1 MIAYIRR
8 IAIQLAVRTLRG
20 TTRRTGDDDDNT
32 AVNAALLLATAGV
45 GAAPAACL
53 SPNPKNLFELWAE
66 FQVGIGGRKP
76 AKLFSSRERGGET
89 KHKYHH
95 RLVVWRIISGLIRQ
109 GMTAD
114 AAIDCIYS
122 IYGHQTSVNS
132 IIKNSIRKEK
142 GAGTLN
148 PNLRV

>member
-1 MIAYIRR
+1 M
-8 IAIQLAVRTLRG
+8 AIQLALRTLRG
-20 TTRRTGDDDDNT
+20 TTRRTGDDDNNT
-32 AVNAALLLATAGV
+32 AVDAALLLATAGV

-53 SPNPKNLFELWAE
+53 SPNPKNLFKLWAA

-76 AKLFSSRERGGET
+76 AKLFSSRERGGRT
-89 KHKYHH
+89 KYKYHR

-109 GMTAD
+109 RMTAD

-122 IYGHQTSVNS
+122 IYGHPTSVTS
-132 IIKNSIRKEK
+132 IINSIRKEK